1 MDFMQVK
8 QLFQKKREKY
18 KGLKMNKE
26 QLKKG
31 DYIQSDSGGF
41 AHVDK
46 ILSTKIRAW
55 IDGQKD
61 YILDEQLHHW
71 FYANPIKDNRIVS
84 SYTFAVRFK
93 QFLDWIPKE
102 FYMSGPHILEEYEYL
117 QIIADQLLKYQIQ
130 TVNKDSEINY
140 LKQLNLL

>member
-1 MDFMQVK
+1 
-8 QLFQKKREKY
+8 
-18 KGLKMNKE
+18 MNKE

-46 ILSTKIRAW
+46 ILPTKIRAW

-71 FYANPIKDNRIVS
+71 SYANPIKDNRIVDS
-84 SYTFAVRFK
+84 KTFAVRFK
-93 QFLDWIPKE
+93 QFLEWIPKE
-102 FYMSGPHILEEYEYL
+102 FYMSGPHILEEYEYM

-130 TVNKDSEINY
+130 TAIKDTEINY
-140 LKQLNLL
+140 LKRLNLL

>member
-1 MDFMQVK
+1 
-8 QLFQKKREKY
+8 
-18 KGLKMNKE
+18 MNKK

-31 DYIQSDSGGF
+31 DYIQSDSGKF
-41 AHVDK
+41 AYVDK
-46 ILSTKIRAW
+46 ILPTKVRVW
-55 IDGQKD
+55 IDNQKD

-71 FYANPIKDNRIVS
+71 SYANPIIDNRIVD

-102 FYMSGPHILEEYEYL
+102 FCMSGPHILEEHEYM
-117 QIIADQLLKYQIQ
+117 QMIADQLLKYQIQ
-130 TVNKDSEINY
+130 TVTKDSEINY